1 MSLPFRS
8 PPARQRAPCSA
19 ARAEAMRDGA
29 TGLKKPRSGLQC
41 VSFEMPALPAVRSH
55 GKPEPYSACDAS
67 TASTGQSLS
76 SERQRLE
83 SGGSLSYSSR
93 PPLLSLTS
101 ARIHAGGRVPGPPL
115 RPGGPPRRA
124 ARPPPPR
131 LHRVAPAW
139 AGRPLHGGG
148 GGGGLNRRLWPV
160 GSKTRKSVD
169 PDQRAVP
176 AIDLNQ
182 TATEPR
188 SLRLHLSPAGCGCEL
203 LV

>member
-83 SGGSLSYSSR
+83 SGGSL
-93 PPLLSLTS
+93 LFL
-101 ARIHAGGRVPGPPL
+101 
-115 RPGGPPRRA
+115 
-124 ARPPPPR
+124 PPPPALSDER
-131 LHRVAPAW
+131 AHTRRRPSAGPSAPTGRPSSPSCSPSAAAPASSSAGMGRPAIAW
-139 AGRPLHGGG
+139 RRRRRRLKPPALARGFEDSEECGPRPAGRAG
-148 GGGGLNRRLWPV
+148 
-160 GSKTRKSVD
+160 D
-169 PDQRAVP
+169 
-176 AIDLNQ
+176 
-182 TATEPR
+182 R
-188 SLRLHLSPAGCGCEL
+188 SESNGY
-203 LV
+203 